1 MAVEERLGLE
11 AVTADTLIAVEHLH
25 RYEFAAELCA
35 GLRVVDLACGS
46 GYGSEVL
53 RRTAASVLG
62 VDNDAATVDMAR
74 ATVGARTDVTFE
86 AADAFEFLCRDLSDD
101 FDAIVCFEGLEH
113 LRDPLDALGALARH
127 AGNGLR
133 LVISVPNSR
142 AFSEENEFHVTD
154 FGFAEALEAFRSL
167 GDARVLYQF
176 HAEGSLLRE
185 ERPSEL
191 EGEFLLPEHGEPEY
205 ANHFIAC
212 VNLAEEVGRR
222 PDSARM
228 RLAVAPA
235 YNRHMINLERS
246 NRELW
251 RENARISRHLLGKAG
266 AAAATEQLRIQ
277 ARAEAAEQ
285 RIRELELEI
294 DRLNNVNSILDTP
307 RHRAVEQTRD
317 RVMRHPRVYRLVR
330 RTWAAL
336 NRR

>member
-1 MAVEERLGLE
+1 
-11 AVTADTLIAVEHLH
+11 
-25 RYEFAAELCA
+25 
-35 GLRVVDLACGS
+35 
-46 GYGSEVL
+46 
-53 RRTAASVLG
+53 
-62 VDNDAATVDMAR
+62 
-74 ATVGARTDVTFE
+74 
-86 AADAFEFLCRDLSDD
+86 
-101 FDAIVCFEGLEH
+101 
-113 LRDPLDALGALARH
+113 
-127 AGNGLR
+127 
-133 LVISVPNSR
+133 
-142 AFSEENEFHVTD
+142 
-154 FGFAEALEAFRSL
+154 
-167 GDARVLYQF
+167 
-176 HAEGSLLRE
+176 
-185 ERPSEL
+185 
-191 EGEFLLPEHGEPEY
+191 
-205 ANHFIAC
+205 
-212 VNLAEEVGRR
+212 
-222 PDSARM
+222 M